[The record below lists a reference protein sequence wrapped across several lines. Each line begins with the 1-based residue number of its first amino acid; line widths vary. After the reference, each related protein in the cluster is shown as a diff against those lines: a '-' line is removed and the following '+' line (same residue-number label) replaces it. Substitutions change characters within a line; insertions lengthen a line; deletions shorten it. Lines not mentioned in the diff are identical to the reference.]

1 MKTTKKILSILIAAV
16 IVFTMIPLTAF
27 ADNQTAEDFISN
39 ENLAVLAEDL
49 LKSLAARGD
58 QDIGTVLKLVFQFV
72 KEDSLQQEIGNKD
85 VTALSDK
92 ELADILVSWLNK
104 QLPEL
109 TKDIPDAVNSLLK
122 LFSSNASLKSVD
134 GIMETLAAAC
144 DSSLVKSAG
153 DLKNLSA
160 AKLKSGKKVITTKN
174 GFTNLD
180 IVKALLNWIADDG
193 QIKIVKKLI
202 MGNLTLGKIATFD
215 LDELVNINDI
225 NAQMKA
231 LPDTLK
237 EAIYNLAP
245 LRDAEGNKIAYA
257 DSDYRKEGYTAD
269 ELLACALINLL
280 KDGKVDKAEAK
291 AAADM
296 TFYELLGKYAEDAIT
311 KYAVEPINGQF
322 KRWLQ
327 NDVITDSN
335 FAFLKDMINWDFN
348 VTAKTFNLDGVA
360 TDGIFSKINTIVVGF
375 CKEVF
380 TADAFN
386 EMGLQ
391 DGGNDKLQGNL
402 ENAIRCILSKV
413 PDNFQGY
420 DFSEVKKNLDKL
432 SLNELVVKILDLF
445 CPQWFGTNAPA
456 EVTTLGQMA
465 GWAAYTAI
473 EKFVM
478 SEEKYA
484 TFADNFASYKDL
496 VFDKDGKVYTGLS
509 DDEWINK
516 VLTMGVDVGVYAL
529 NRNSKDTHFVLT
541 PEQVTANKAAGWG
554 WKDFLDEVV
563 DWAVNYAKGFPAIAD
578 ELSAKRGQYDG
589 FGPFYKINVI
599 LNDLLPLSFLNDC
612 GGDTIF
618 YADTETLVIEKLLKS
633 ILQFDISGI
642 ANVLDVNNNAD
653 NPFNKPLISAVLDL
667 AENLVFSIF
676 KYDTAVNDTVYTIE
690 ATCKSEGYE
699 YKVGKNDKF
708 MRIVNTLEK
717 NDNHSWDD
725 GVVTKA
731 ATCTE
736 DGVTTFTCKECGT
749 TLEKKIKAT
758 GHNFV
763 DGVCSVCGA
772 KEGNTPDP
780 EPTPDFILG
789 DVNGDGKIKLA
800 DARLALRIVARLE
813 NATEAQI
820 KAADLNGDGKVTA
833 KEVRRILRYVARL
846 ESSLVD

>member
-1 MKTTKKILSILIAAV
+1 MKTTKKILSIFIAALM
-16 IVFTMIPLTAF
+16 VFTMIPLTAF

-92 ELADILVSWLNK
+92 ELADILVSWVNK
-104 QLPEL
+104 ILAEKANDL
-109 TKDIPDAVNSLLK
+109 KDINSALK
-122 LFSSNASLKSVD
+122 LLDKNASLKNVD
-134 GIMETLAAAC
+134 GAMETLYAVC
-144 DSSLVKSAG
+144 DSNLVKSVG
-153 DLKNLSA
+153 DLKYLNGA
-160 AKLKSGKKVITTKN
+160 PLKSGKKVITTKN

-180 IVKALLNWIADDG
+180 IVKALLNWIANDG
-193 QIKIVKKLI
+193 QIKIIKKLI
-202 MGNLTLGKIATFD
+202 MGNLTLGTVVGID
-215 LDELVNINDI
+215 LDKKLNLNKINDT
-225 NAQMKA
+225 MKA
-231 LPDTLK
+231 LPTTIK
-237 EAIYNLAP
+237 GYIYDLAP
-245 LRDAEGNKIAYA
+245 LKDADGNKIAYA
-257 DSDYRKEGYTAD
+257 DSDYYKEGYTAD

-291 AAADM
+291 EAAGM

-311 KYAVEPINGQF
+311 KYAVDSINGQF

-327 NDVITDSN
+327 NDVITDPN
-335 FAFLKDMINWDFN
+335 FAFLKDMINWNFN

-360 TDGIFSKINTIVVGF
+360 TEGIFSKINTIVVGF

-380 TADAFN
+380 TADAFK

-402 ENAIRCILSKV
+402 ESAIRCILSKV
-413 PDNFQGY
+413 PDDFQGY

-456 EVTTLGQMA
+456 EVTTLSQMA

-473 EKFVM
+473 DKFVM

-484 TFADNFASYKDL
+484 TFADNFASYKGL

-509 DDEWINK
+509 DNEW
-516 VLTMGVDVGVYAL
+516 VDRLLTMGVDVGVYAL

-541 PEQVTANKAAGWG
+541 PEQVKANKAAGWG
-554 WKDFLDEVV
+554 WEDFLDEVV
-563 DWAVNYAKGFPAIAD
+563 DWGINYIKGFPAIAD
-578 ELSAKRGQYDG
+578 EISAKRGQLDG
-589 FGPFYKINVI
+589 FGPFYKINVV
-599 LNDLLPLSFLNDC
+599 LNDLLPLGFLNDC
-612 GGDTIF
+612 SGDTIF
-618 YADTETLVIEKLLKS
+618 YADTETLFVEKLVKS
-633 ILQFDISGI
+633 ILNFDISGI
-642 ANVLDVNNNAD
+642 ANVLDVNTNAD

-667 AENLVFSIF
+667 AENLIFSIF
-676 KYDTAVNDTVYTIE
+676 KYDTAVADTVYTIE

-708 MRIVNTLEK
+708 MRITNTLDK
-717 NDNHSWDD
+717 NDNHAWDE

-763 DGVCSVCGA
+763 DGVCTVCGA
-772 KEGNTPDP
+772 KDDGGDP

-789 DVNGDGKIKLA
+789 DVNGDGKIKLS

-820 KAADLNGDGKVTA
+820 KAADLDGNGRVTA
-833 KEVRRILRYVARL
+833 KEVRRILRFVARL